1 MIQLLTK
8 VNIIDNSGGLR
19 GRCIKILKPHNRDTA
34 KIGDIIL
41 VSILEIT
48 NKINSGSSPVKG
60 RGSSSQGGGEGVAKQ
75 NKITKGSIYKAL
87 VVRTKINNPSGKYGG
102 KTVS

>member
-8 VNIIDNSGGLR
+8 VNIIDNSGGLK

-48 NKINSGSSPVKG
+48 NKINSGSNAPQKG
-60 RGSSSQGGGEGVAKQ
+60 GSSGPEGRVAKQ

-87 VVRTKINNPSGKYGG
+87 VVRTKINNPSSKYGG